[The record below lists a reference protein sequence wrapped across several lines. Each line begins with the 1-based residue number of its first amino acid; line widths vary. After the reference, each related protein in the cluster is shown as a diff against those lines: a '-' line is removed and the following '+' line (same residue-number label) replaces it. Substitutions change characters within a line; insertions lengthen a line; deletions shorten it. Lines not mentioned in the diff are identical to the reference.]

1 MGAAGAPPG
10 PLPGA
15 LPGAPPPVLARRPRN
30 RRARLWIALGA
41 GILALLCLG
50 GVGVFISVYDE
61 ATEIKRSAPRAVVND
76 FLAAYL
82 LNKDDNAAQ
91 LYLCKSGADLAALD
105 SYRKTM
111 EAVERDRSV
120 GITVTW
126 SDLTDDT
133 ADKAGS
139 VSAKVQQ
146 TASDN
151 SRLENTWRFDM
162 VDQDGW
168 RICRATMTQ

>member
-1 MGAAGAPPG
+1 MQPP
-10 PLPGA
+10 L
-15 LPGAPPPVLARRPRN
+15 APPPPAGKRPN
-30 RRARLWIALGA
+30 RRVRLWIAMGA

-50 GVGVFISVYDE
+50 GVGVFISVYDQ
-61 ATEIKRSAPRAVVND
+61 ATEIKRTAPRAVVND

-82 LNKDDNAAQ
+82 LNKDDASAE
-91 LYLCKSGADLAALD
+91 LYLCKSGADMSALD
-105 SYRKTM
+105 AYRRTM
-111 EAVERDRSV
+111 ETVAKDKSV

-133 ADKAGS
+133 VNKGGS
-139 VSAKVQQ
+139 VSAKIQQ

-168 RICRATMTQ
+168 RICSATKIQ